1 MEYRHLGRSGLEVS
15 VVGLGANNFG
25 GRLDAKATA
34 DVVSQALDLGINLI
48 DEADSYGG
56 RGKSEEFVGKALGS
70 RRHEAVIATKFSQ
83 AMGDGPMR
91 SGTSRR
97 YIMQAVEDSLRRLG
111 TDYIDLYQIHV
122 LDPQTPQEETLRA
135 LDDLVTQGKV
145 RYLGHTRFFG
155 YQIADTAWLARTEH
169 LNPYIST
176 QNAYNLLDRSV
187 EAEIIPAAEAFGLGM
202 LPYVP
207 LAGGL
212 LTGKYERGKAA
223 PEGTRL
229 ASGRQA
235 GALNDRNFD
244 IVEALGAFAQERGH
258 TLLELAFSW
267 LATQPVVASVI
278 AGATS
283 PEQVRANAE
292 AATWRLSAEEL
303 AAVDKIT
310 KK

>member
-15 VVGLGANNFG
+15 VVGLGTNNFG
-25 GRLDAKATA
+25 GRLDAKTTA
-34 DVVSQALDLGINLI
+34 DVVNQALDLGVNLI
-48 DEADSYGG
+48 DEADSYGSRG
-56 RGKSEEFVGKALGS
+56 RSEEFVGKALEG

-83 AMGDGPMR
+83 AMGEGPMR

-122 LDPQTPQEETLRA
+122 LDPNTPQEETLRA

-155 YQIADTAWLARTEH
+155 WQIADTSWIAKTEH

-176 QNAYNLLDRSV
+176 QNAYNLLDRSPEDEV
-187 EAEIIPAAEAFGLGM
+187 IPAAQAFGLGM

-235 GALNDRNFD
+235 STLNDKNFD
-244 IVEALGAFAQERGH
+244 VVEALSTFAQDHGH

-267 LATQPVVASVI
+267 LASQPVVASVI

-283 PEQVRANAE
+283 PDQMKANAE
-292 AATWRLSAEEL
+292 AAAWHLSAEEL
-303 AAVDKIT
+303 AAVDTIT